1 MIKTTNNERGG
12 ATPPASTRM
21 VVVGAGF
28 AGGSFLRNLPPTLRQ
43 PGETLL
49 VDHGDKY
56 AFIPLIHEVAVGRVH
71 PDSVL
76 TPIAPEIDAPY
87 DVLQAAATGVDLQNN
102 ILLTSSGSIKYRYLV
117 LASGSVAEPP
127 PGELSEHFQTFW
139 SLADALRL
147 RSALNEA
154 WRAALRKESLALG
167 GLTIAI
173 VGGGATGVELAAEVA
188 VLFRYLRKRTARA
201 PAEEPRV
208 VLLESTDRLV
218 GWLGPYFHE
227 VTMEELTRLG
237 VEVWL
242 NAPVTEA
249 NEEGVEAGGEW
260 LSASIRVWTTGIQA
274 NPLVWNLPGEH
285 DEAGRVSVS
294 DHLTLPGHPEVYVL
308 GDSGV
313 YEHPRLGPLPPTASV
328 AVQQG
333 PYAARD
339 VGRRLRGV
347 PEKKRRPF
355 EFFDR
360 GYVVS
365 LGPDSAVADPLGVKL
380 KGRAAQALYRSI
392 FLYYMRS
399 SRGRLLTGVDWA
411 MERSLGRIGFDL
423 GRSPSAVGRPQK
435 DRSSSGLDRSLAD

>member
-1 MIKTTNNERGG
+1 
-12 ATPPASTRM
+12 M

-76 TPIAPEIDAPY
+76 TPIAPELDAPY
-87 DVLQAAATGVDLQNN
+87 DVLQAAATGVDLRNN
-102 ILLTSSGSIKYRYLV
+102 ILLTSSGSIRYRYLV
-117 LASGSVAEPP
+117 LASGSVAEHP

-154 WRAALRKESLALG
+154 WHAALRKESLSLG
-167 GLTIAI
+167 GLTIAV

-227 VTMEELTRLG
+227 VAMEELTRLG

-260 LSASIRVWTTGIQA
+260 LPASTRVWTTGIQA
-274 NPLVWNLPGEH
+274 NPLVRNLPGEH

-355 EFFDR
+355 EFIDR
-360 GYVVS
+360 GYVMS
-365 LGPDSAVADPLGVKL
+365 LGPESAVADPLGVKVR
-380 KGRAAQALYRSI
+380 GRAAQALYRSI

-399 SRGRLLTGVDWA
+399 SRGRLLTGADWA
-411 MERSLGRIGFDL
+411 MERPLGRIGFDL
-423 GRSPSAVGRPQK
+423 GRSPSAVGRQQK
-435 DRSSSGLDRSLAD
+435 ARSPSGLDRGLAD